1 MHQPRHSLPLA
12 ICVLTL
18 LVAIARAPTT
28 PAAQT
33 RTPIKIGVLAPLS
46 GPLAAL
52 ARDIVDGAR
61 LYGDEVNGEMVGR
74 KVELIVE
81 DYEFKSAVALTKTK
95 KLVERDGVHAVLG
108 VILSAAAIAMK
119 DYIHAQQVPFI
130 ISGAAVAEPL
140 MIEKPSPYVFRTT
153 FSASQVPTPLAKFT
167 YDKLKA
173 RTATVI
179 AGDTVGTI
187 ELVMGFARA
196 FEEAGGKVVQ
206 QLYAP
211 IGTTDFGPFI
221 GRMRRDVDIVAAL
234 VAGADGIRFIKQ
246 YEEFGL
252 KGKIQVVDT
261 APGITDISLL
271 PSSGPSA
278 LGMYA
283 SQPYV
288 YTIDNPK
295 PEIRAGVS
303 RQVWTRPGRTG
314 EAAYVALAA
323 IHQAL
328 TATGGNIEDKAKF
341 LEALRRMDLEAP
353 RGRVRFDQYQNIITD
368 VMITRIDK
376 VGDQIVPVV
385 VETIPG
391 VDQFLGMA
399 PEAYIKRPRLV
410 ALKGTLANSG
420 GEVAM
425 DFWIVQTL
433 NGLSF
438 GMLLFLLAAGLS
450 LVFGLMRIVN
460 LTHGSFYL
468 LGAYIGL
475 AVIERTGSFLLAL
488 VVAPVCRGTG
498 SVYAPFFAAPFP
510 ARGAGPG
517 APHLWC
523 ALHLCRFHS
532 VAVGRLFLRAA
543 ETRFPGRVT
552 DAREHR
558 LPHLSA
564 LCHRHRGGDC
574 AGALARARTDHTGE
588 HGTGRGGR

>member
-1 MHQPRHSLPLA
+1 MA
-12 ICVLTL
+12 
-18 LVAIARAPTT
+18 
-28 PAAQT
+28 
-33 RTPIKIGVLAPLS
+33 
-46 GPLAAL
+46 
-52 ARDIVDGAR
+52 AR
-61 LYGDEVNGEMVGR
+61 LYVDEVNGEMVGR

-95 KLVERDGVHAVLG
+95 KLVERDSVHVVTG

-130 ISGAAVAEPL
+130 VSGAAVAEPL
-140 MIEKPSPYVFRTT
+140 MMEKPSPYVFRTT

-206 QLYAP
+206 EIYAP

-221 GRMRRDVDIVAAL
+221 GRLRRDVDVVAAL

-261 APGITDISLL
+261 APGITDIALL

-288 YTIDNPK
+288 YTIDNPRNQK
-295 PEIRAGVS
+295 FVQAFHTKYGRE
-303 RQVWTRPGRTG
+303 PGGPG
-314 EAAYVALAA
+314 EATYVALAA

-341 LEALRRMDLEAP
+341 LEALRHMDLDAP
-353 RGRVRFDQYQNIITD
+353 RGHVRFDKYQNIITD

-410 ALKGTLANSG
+410 TLKGT
-420 GEVAM
+420 
-425 DFWIVQTL
+425 
-433 NGLSF
+433 F
-438 GMLLFLLAAGLS
+438 GK
-450 LVFGLMRIVN
+450 
-460 LTHGSFYL
+460 
-468 LGAYIGL
+468 
-475 AVIERTGSFLLAL
+475 
-488 VVAPVCRGTG
+488 
-498 SVYAPFFAAPFP
+498 
-510 ARGAGPG
+510 
-517 APHLWC
+517 
-523 ALHLCRFHS
+523 
-532 VAVGRLFLRAA
+532 
-543 ETRFPGRVT
+543 
-552 DAREHR
+552 
-558 LPHLSA
+558 
-564 LCHRHRGGDC
+564 
-574 AGALARARTDHTGE
+574 
-588 HGTGRGGR
+588 

>member
-1 MHQPRHSLPLA
+1 MVEGRDTATTDCKTFPWRKGGTVHQPRHSLPLV

-130 ISGAAVAEPL
+130 VSGAAVAEPL
-140 MIEKPSPYVFRTT
+140 MMEKPSPYVFRTT

-206 QLYAP
+206 ELYAP

-221 GRMRRDVDIVAAL
+221 GRIRRDVDVVAAL

-295 PEIRAGVS
+295 NQKFVQAFRAKYG
-303 RQVWTRPGRTG
+303 RDPGPPG
-314 EAAYVALAA
+314 EATYVALAA

-385 VETIPG
+385 VETMPG

-399 PEAYIKRPRLV
+399 PEAYIILRCGKV
-410 ALKGTLANSG
+410 DIGTL
-420 GEVAM
+420 
-425 DFWIVQTL
+425 
-433 NGLSF
+433 
-438 GMLLFLLAAGLS
+438 
-450 LVFGLMRIVN
+450 
-460 LTHGSFYL
+460 
-468 LGAYIGL
+468 
-475 AVIERTGSFLLAL
+475 
-488 VVAPVCRGTG
+488 
-498 SVYAPFFAAPFP
+498 
-510 ARGAGPG
+510 
-517 APHLWC
+517 
-523 ALHLCRFHS
+523 
-532 VAVGRLFLRAA
+532 
-543 ETRFPGRVT
+543 
-552 DAREHR
+552 
-558 LPHLSA
+558 
-564 LCHRHRGGDC
+564 
-574 AGALARARTDHTGE
+574 
-588 HGTGRGGR
+588 

>member
-1 MHQPRHSLPLA
+1 M
-12 ICVLTL
+12 
-18 LVAIARAPTT
+18 
-28 PAAQT
+28 
-33 RTPIKIGVLAPLS
+33 
-46 GPLAAL
+46 
-52 ARDIVDGAR
+52 
-61 LYGDEVNGEMVGR
+61 M
-74 KVELIVE
+74 
-81 DYEFKSAVALTKTK
+81 
-95 KLVERDGVHAVLG
+95 
-108 VILSAAAIAMK
+108 
-119 DYIHAQQVPFI
+119 
-130 ISGAAVAEPL
+130 
-140 MIEKPSPYVFRTT
+140 EKPSPYVFRTT

-206 QLYAP
+206 ELYAP

-221 GRMRRDVDIVAAL
+221 GRIRRDVDVVAAL

-295 PEIRAGVS
+295 NQKFVQAFRAKYG
-303 RQVWTRPGRTG
+303 RDPGGPG
-314 EAAYVALAA
+314 EATYVALAA

-410 ALKGTLANSG
+410 ALKGT
-420 GEVAM
+420 
-425 DFWIVQTL
+425 
-433 NGLSF
+433 F
-438 GMLLFLLAAGLS
+438 GK
-450 LVFGLMRIVN
+450 
-460 LTHGSFYL
+460 
-468 LGAYIGL
+468 
-475 AVIERTGSFLLAL
+475 
-488 VVAPVCRGTG
+488 
-498 SVYAPFFAAPFP
+498 
-510 ARGAGPG
+510 
-517 APHLWC
+517 
-523 ALHLCRFHS
+523 
-532 VAVGRLFLRAA
+532 
-543 ETRFPGRVT
+543 
-552 DAREHR
+552 
-558 LPHLSA
+558 
-564 LCHRHRGGDC
+564 
-574 AGALARARTDHTGE
+574 
-588 HGTGRGGR
+588 